1 MEERRISVYRGSTK
15 DYVPVPKITIQG
27 QWLESLGFSIGDKL
41 VVTCEQDR
49 LTIQKRE
56 AKYDSE
62 GIGMVAEPNVKYKE
76 RGKHANERHKPSV
89 C

>member
-1 MEERRISVYRGSTK
+1 MEERKLSVYRGSTK

-27 QWLESLGFSIGDKL
+27 QWLENLGFSIGDKL

-56 AKYDSE
+56 IAYDSE
-62 GIGMVAEPNVKYKE
+62 GIRLVAEPTAQYKG
-76 RGKHANERHKPSV
+76 RR
-89 C
+89 